1 MKSSETG
8 VLKKSDLYFSSPS
21 PTAQKLY
28 YYPISTG
35 HFFCENGYHLVRD
48 NYNSLLITHIIRG
61 EFTFLNDGKEVTAR
75 KGETV
80 VLDCFQPHEYFTKS
94 SFESIWIH
102 INGFN
107 CLGLYREITKNEGN
121 VLRCSDPDKV
131 EKLLFRIFANISADQ
146 KPSEIVMSLDI
157 YKLFTEL
164 SNPLHISSKNQASYE
179 ESVQEAKQYIADHI
193 SETLTVK
200 SIASVIHMSQSHFSR
215 VFKQKTGF
223 SPYDYVL
230 IARLNRAKDY
240 LQKTDMSVSQ
250 IAYEVGFNSESN
262 FIFFFS
268 TNTGLSPSKFRKLKF

>member
-8 VLKKSDLYFSSPS
+8 VLKKSDLYFSSS
-21 PTAQKLY
+21 SATAQRLY

-35 HFFCENGYHLVRD
+35 HFFCEKGYHLIRD
-48 NYNSLLITHIIRG
+48 DYSSLLITHIIKG
-61 EFTFLNDGKEVTAR
+61 EFTFFDNGKEITAR

-80 VLDCFQPHEYFTKS
+80 ILDCFQPHEYFTKT

-102 INGFN
+102 VNGLN
-107 CLGLYREITKNEGN
+107 CLDLYRDITKNEGKL
-121 VLRCSDPDKV
+121 LRCSDPDRVK
-131 EKLLFRIFANISADQ
+131 KLIFRIFGNISSDQ
-146 KPSEIVMSLDI
+146 KPSEFEMSLDI
-157 YKLFTEL
+157 YKLFGEL

-179 ESVQEAKQYIADHI
+179 ESVQEAKKYI
-193 SETLTVK
+193 SEHLNEALTVK

-230 IARLNRAKDY
+230 IARLNRAKDF
-240 LQKTDMSVSQ
+240 LQKTDLSVTQ